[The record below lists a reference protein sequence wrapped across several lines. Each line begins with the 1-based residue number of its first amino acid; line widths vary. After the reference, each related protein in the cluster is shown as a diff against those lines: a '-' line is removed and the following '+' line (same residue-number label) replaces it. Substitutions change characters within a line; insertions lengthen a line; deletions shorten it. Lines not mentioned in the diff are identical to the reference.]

1 MHLFRPYRDV
11 RFARDKSPYK
21 DQQGATVGENYVHV
35 SAAGLFA
42 AAGYHQMAADQ
53 VARFRE
59 AVDDDGT
66 GPELEKV
73 VQRLR
78 ESGYTVGGDAL
89 KTRPRDYAADHP
101 RIDLL
106 KHRALAAWVEF
117 GSPPWVHTAE
127 AADRVASA
135 WRDFAPLNAWLDD
148 HVGPSRLPR
157 R

>member
-1 MHLFRPYRDV
+1 M
-11 RFARDKSPYK
+11 
-21 DQQGATVGENYVHV
+21 
-35 SAAGLFA
+35 
-42 AAGYHQMAADQ
+42 AAGYHQMATDQ

-59 AVDDDGT
+59 AVDDDDT
-66 GPELEKV
+66 GPALEKV

-127 AADRVASA
+127 AAERVASA